1 MKKERPNHNA
11 AAYFRD
17 DESDWI
23 TAERFPMP
31 AGTEIPITGTDIRI
45 VRDGKKNDY
54 STGSTCL
61 VYKGHISSGSG
72 VISGTRVIIKE
83 FYPYSGKVLF
93 DFRRG
98 EDGSLHAPDSTL
110 TRSAYQASRDQFLQ
124 GLSYQKELA
133 ASSAMEISVRPLF
146 VTAWGDT
153 LYIVS
158 DVHSGRDLQE
168 FTPSTLREKL
178 SAAISFAEAMGILHE
193 SGYIMTDI
201 KPDNFLWIRSPNAV
215 RIIDTDS
222 IVPFSDADRVS
233 TARLFGNRNHMAPEI
248 EALAI
253 KMSEGASPRDL
264 ARLKK
269 ICLTPDADRY
279 SMGIF
284 LFHLFWGRYP
294 TSREIS
300 SLPGPSSHSSAV
312 SSPVISTAL
321 SEEFLSCYRNE
332 IVQARVPAEP
342 LLTSIMDILGRLLI
356 QRPGVRRSRGYSDE
370 KALISDLQAT
380 YMQLTSRKLTLRR
393 ETARAN
399 GRFAAYNLLQKHPL
413 FDYPFRSCRS
423 KEQQPSKNITEA
435 NFPKDHRNIGT
446 SRGAVPRND
455 DSCLTAVIGRHTM
468 RSDMLSAIISVGQ
481 MPDLPLTVRI
491 IAEDASDFWRDY
503 ISEGQN
509 PALVRAVTWE
519 PDPAGES
526 DVSHTHPDYAGTS
539 EAAFIHNVSSG
550 RSGSAKACPSRTEP
564 YDGPGK
570 TDPQLVARPLAHILP
585 YQYDDRHEEAAA
597 LTAAFDAGTRYFIIL
612 EEDFNRRHDL
622 IRHLLDTAVRERQD
636 TFIAFLRYEHEDF
649 TSAGPGLFPWQA
661 QIPQG
666 WQIIRSGDSTVLIT
680 KDCSITL
687 YMISAEAF
695 TETYSERMFSERV
708 YQMGFMAHMYYSI
721 DAETVSGRRKE
732 SPLHTLH
739 AQESSFQR
747 DVYGIASSE
756 RCALHGLY
764 KMAAL
769 GIDARMPG
777 HARKYHEMTEDTST
791 LEKLAWIE
799 HLSWTAFMLTSGAV
813 PVSMEDFDSYAY
825 DGSNDWKDKSDRHH
839 LRHPLLCSSLPDSS
853 CTLRN
858 YSSLEEITP
867 EIYAKLD
874 PLDRVS
880 VHITQ
885 WYSDHRTE
893 YLERFRD
900 WMQELQDLCAESF
913 KAVYPACKDSPEPD
927 QLLTRLSRAG
937 TACIQCMGRSLHPQD
952 QRPRVEWEDAARQ
965 ILSLFDGHKNREAAQ
980 GLFSSVRTSVM
991 RPAFDAMGSRDFK
1004 QKDRDLCIAVLD
1016 ILT

>member
-1 MKKERPNHNA
+1 MKDYRPNHHTA
-11 AAYFRD
+11 ATAIRNE
-17 DESDWI
+17 ESDWI
-23 TAERFPMP
+23 TSERCPMP
-31 AGTEIPITGTDIRI
+31 AGTEIPVAGTDIRI
-45 VRDGKKNDY
+45 VRDGKENDY
-54 STGSTCL
+54 NTGSTCL
-61 VYKGHISSGSG
+61 VYKGHITSGSG

-83 FYPYSGKVLF
+83 FYPFSSQVLF
-93 DFRRG
+93 DLARRK
-98 EDGSLHAPDSTL
+98 DGSLHAPGSTL
-110 TRSAYQASRDQFLQ
+110 TRSAYQDCREQFLQ
-124 GLSYQKELA
+124 GLAYQKELA

-146 VTAWGDT
+146 VTAWGDS
-153 LYIVS
+153 LYIIS
-158 DVHSGRDLQE
+158 DVHNGRDLQE

-201 KPDNFLWIRSPNAV
+201 KPDNFLWIKSPNAV

-222 IVPFSDADRVS
+222 IVPFSDAGRIS
-233 TARLFGNRNHMAPEI
+233 SGRLFGNRNHLAPEI
-248 EALAI
+248 EAIAI

-294 TSREIS
+294 ASREIS
-300 SLPGPSSHSSAV
+300 SLPGPSPRSSAGGF
-312 SSPVISTAL
+312 PVMPPAL
-321 SEEFLSCYRNE
+321 SEEFLACYGNE

-342 LLTSIMDILGRLLI
+342 LLRSILEILGRLLI
-356 QRPGVRRSRGYSDE
+356 QSPGVRRSRGYSDE
-370 KALISDLQAT
+370 KTLISDLQTT

-413 FDYPFRSCRS
+413 FDYPFRPCRS
-423 KEQQPSKNITEA
+423 KDRQPSKNFTEA
-435 NFPKDHRNIGT
+435 DHTKDHRSIGT
-446 SRGAVPRND
+446 SHSTELRNEN
-455 DSCLTAVIGRHTM
+455 SCRTAVSGRHTM
-468 RSDMLSAIISVGQ
+468 RSDMLSAMISVGQ

-509 PALVRAVTWE
+509 PALARAVTWE
-519 PDPAGES
+519 PDPAQ
-526 DVSHTHPDYAGTS
+526 
-539 EAAFIHNVSSG
+539 
-550 RSGSAKACPSRTEP
+550 ACPRNTGP
-564 YDGPGK
+564 YDGPGM

-585 YQYDDRHEEAAA
+585 CRFRDKHEEAAA
-597 LTAAFDAGTRYFIIL
+597 LTSAFDAGTRYFIIL
-612 EEDFNRRHDL
+612 EEDFSRRRDL

-649 TSAGPGLFPWQA
+649 TSAVSAIFPWQD

-666 WQIIRSGDSTVLIT
+666 WHVIRSGDSIVLVT
-680 KDCSITL
+680 QDCSITL

-708 YQMGFMAHMYYSI
+708 YQMGLMAHMYYSM
-721 DAETVSGRRKE
+721 DTEADNGGHKE
-732 SPLHTLH
+732 NPLHTLR
-739 AQESSFQR
+739 AQESSFQK

-777 HARKYHEMTEDTST
+777 HAQKYQEMTEDPAT

-813 PVSMEDFDSYAY
+813 PVSMEDYDSYAY
-825 DGSNDWKDKSDRHH
+825 TGSNDWKDKSARH

-880 VHITQ
+880 VRITQ
-885 WYSDHRTE
+885 WYADHRTE
-893 YLERFRD
+893 YLTRYRD
-900 WMQELQDLCAESF
+900 WLLELQDLCEESF
-913 KAVYPACKDSPEPD
+913 KAADPACTDPADHTHPAACIDPAPRTDAVVHTEPAAHMDPD
-927 QLLTRLSRAG
+927 QLLTRISRAG
-937 TACIQCMGRSLHPQD
+937 TACIHCMGSSLHPQD
-952 QRPRVEWEDAARQ
+952 QRPRTEWEDTARQ
-965 ILSLFDGHKNREAAQ
+965 ILSLFDGHKNLGAAQ
-980 GLFSSVRTSVM
+980 RLFSNVRTSVM
-991 RPAFDAMGSRDFK
+991 KPAFDAMGSRDFK